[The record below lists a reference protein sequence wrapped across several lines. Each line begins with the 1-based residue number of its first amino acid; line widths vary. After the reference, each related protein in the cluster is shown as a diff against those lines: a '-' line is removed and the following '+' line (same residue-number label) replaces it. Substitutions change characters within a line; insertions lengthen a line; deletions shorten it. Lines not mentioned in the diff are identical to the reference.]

1 MPKCRVNNVV
11 LDNERKDNTYQSV
24 IIDLALVGAID
35 QDKAEALLGY
45 TISEKLR
52 TPYWYK
58 ASDTTDTQSLDDDDL
73 ND

>member
-45 TISEKLR
+45 SISEKLR

-58 ASDTTDTQSLDDDDL
+58 AEAAAASDDGADDT
-73 ND
+73 N

>member
-35 QDKAEALLGY
+35 KDKAEALLGY
-45 TISEKLR
+45 PISEKLR

-58 ASDTTDTQSLDDDDL
+58 ASNTVNVLSLDDASE
-73 ND
+73 

>member
-11 LDNERKDNTYQSV
+11 LDNERKDNTYQAV

-45 TISEKLR
+45 SISEKLR

-58 ASDTTDTQSLDDDDL
+58 AEAVTTSDDDED
-73 ND
+73 NDD

>member
-24 IIDLALVGAID
+24 IIDLALAGAID
-35 QDKAEALLGY
+35 QGKAEALLGY
-45 TISEKLR
+45 SISEKLR

-58 ASDTTDTQSLDDDDL
+58 AKAASTTQSLADSSE
-73 ND
+73 

>member
-24 IIDLALVGAID
+24 IIDLALIGAID

-45 TISEKLR
+45 SISEKLR
-52 TPYWYK
+52 TPHWYK
-58 ASDTTDTQSLDDDDL
+58 ASNTVDTQSLDDDSK
-73 ND
+73 